1 MMKNINIK
9 DQFTELIKLWSPK
22 VITQLNDHE
31 VRIAQVHGDYLW
43 HHHIHSDEL
52 FMVVEGEL
60 RIDFRDR
67 SVLLKEGEL
76 LVVPKGTEH
85 KPFAE
90 KPCKILLIESSDTI
104 PTGDED
110 EKNILEISK

>member
-1 MMKNINIK
+1 MKKVNIK
-9 DQFTELIKLWSPK
+9 EQFSELIKIWSPK
-22 VITQLNDHE
+22 AIAWLNDYE
-31 VRIAQVHGDYLW
+31 VRIAIVKGDYHW
-43 HHHIHSDEL
+43 HQHLHSDEL

-67 SVLLKEGEL
+67 SILLKEGEL
-76 LVVPKGTEH
+76 LVVPKATEH

-90 KPCKILLIESSDTI
+90 KPCRILLIESSDTI

-110 EKNILEISK
+110 EKNILVISK